1 MIHRGEIIEKVVR
14 GNGYSLSKLA
24 SRLHISRG
32 TLYNKF
38 KRADLSYR
46 FIIQVGKVIHYD
58 FTHDFPEMKQEDQF
72 VEENDLSN
80 IYKKTATEIK
90 YRNLLERHIHLLQL
104 LLRIAHENGLYA
116 LKQSIIQLMEEESV
130 TKSS

>member
-1 MIHRGEIIEKVVR
+1 MIHRGKIVEKVIR
-14 GNGYSLSKLA
+14 QSGYSLSKLA

-46 FIIQVGKVIHYD
+46 FIIQAGNVIHYN

-72 VEENDLSN
+72 IEENDFFNLDR
-80 IYKKTATEIK
+80 KTKTEIK
-90 YRNLLERHIHLLQL
+90 YRKLLERHIHLLQL

-116 LKQSIIQLMEEESV
+116 LKQHIIQLMEEESV
-130 TKSS
+130 IKSR